1 MIFAPGAT
9 YQSDKWYV
17 ILPLALFFVVYFA
30 FVLYL
35 VPYLLVCLGYESL
48 ASKAW
53 VRKYYRVE
61 QFNQLVIKTQ
71 CFAQTTNFSKAEFG
85 KNEILLNALI
95 FHFQKTLNLTKQMFL
110 DSFSFWTIYLI
121 KQNIFHSKQK
131 LSCMSCPK

>member
-1 MIFAPGAT
+1 MGDFKNGTLTKILTTVISVVIMGVNIFTIYGMIFAPGAT
-9 YQSDKWYV
+9 YHSDKWYV

-61 QFNQLVIKTQ
+61 QFNQVAINT
-71 CFAQTTNFSKAEFG
+71 
-85 KNEILLNALI
+85 
-95 FHFQKTLNLTKQMFL
+95 
-110 DSFSFWTIYLI
+110 
-121 KQNIFHSKQK
+121 
-131 LSCMSCPK
+131 

>member
-30 FVLYL
+30 FVMYP
-35 VPYLLVCLGYESL
+35 VPYLLDCLGYESL

-61 QFNQLVIKTQ
+61 QFNQLVIKT
-71 CFAQTTNFSKAEFG
+71 
-85 KNEILLNALI
+85 
-95 FHFQKTLNLTKQMFL
+95 
-110 DSFSFWTIYLI
+110 
-121 KQNIFHSKQK
+121 
-131 LSCMSCPK
+131 